1 MDNLFVQAVLIFL
14 VTALGDLSAF
24 FASSQISRSIV
35 IGPLVG
41 LVLGDLQTG
50 IVVGA
55 TLELVFLGAMAIGAS
70 NMPDIVS
77 GTVLGTAYVI
87 TTGADLGAA
96 VALAI
101 PISMLMSSLWNF
113 IAMTIVPLL
122 GAKADKYAEEGDNK
136 GVDRM
141 HYLGLI
147 VQRLHTPIFVTLAFC
162 LGQTFIKTIV
172 DNIPPFI
179 TSGFDYAMGII
190 PAIGFALIARMII
203 TKQLA
208 AFLFLGFVLASYFKL
223 SLIGITCIG
232 VIIVAL
238 WAFNAKRIDQKEV
251 ANGNEF

>member
-14 VTALGDLSAF
+14 VTAFGGLNAVL
-24 FASSQISRSIV
+24 ASSQISRSIV

-50 IVVGA
+50 LVVGA

-70 NMPDIVS
+70 NPPSGVP
-77 GTVLGTAYVI
+77 GTVLGTAYAI

-96 VALAI
+96 VTLAI
-101 PISMLMSSLWNF
+101 PVSMLMSFLWDVVV
-113 IAMTIVPLL
+113 MTIVPLL
-122 GAKADKYAEEGDNK
+122 GAKADKYAEEGDHK

-147 VQRLHTPIFVTLAFC
+147 VQRLCTPIFVTLAFC

-179 TSGFDYAMGII
+179 TNGFNYAMGII

-208 AFLFLGFVLASYFKL
+208 AFLFLGFVLAAFFKL

-238 WAFNAKRIDQKEV
+238 WAFNANSAIQKGAE
-251 ANGNEF
+251 NGNEF